1 MQKLSTGQIINIIL
15 ILLVIIFI
23 GQNLQTIEVKFL
35 FFNPELPLI
44 VIILLCLVL
53 GYVSA
58 IFLGKKKKPND
69 NEE

>member
-23 GQNLQTIEVKFL
+23 GQNLQTIEVNFL
-35 FFNPELPLI
+35 FFKPELPLI
-44 VIILLCLVL
+44 VIILVCLVL
-53 GYVSA
+53 GYISA
-58 IFLGKKKKPND
+58 IFLGKKKNPND

>member
-35 FFNPELPLI
+35 FFNPKLPLI